1 MEPSVNRA
9 IKYLQR
15 EKPEDPNKLVEM
27 LDLLDPNLLDDKPFT
42 NDEGKNLNLKRT
54 LLSIKSKALYEAKRS
69 KECVDTANNALSLSL
84 KWHFNTLQWINYQ
97 RACSFSRTRT
107 IR

>member
-42 NDEGKNLNLKRT
+42 NDEGKEFE
-54 LLSIKSKALYEAKRS
+54 SKK
-69 KECVDTANNALSLSL
+69 NA
-84 KWHFNTLQWINYQ
+84 
-97 RACSFSRTRT
+97 T
-107 IR
+107 ID